1 MPERVIRWDAGY
13 RQVKNICSMIIVSH
27 ILATIAVCDRI
38 KIKNAN
44 TNLDIAF
51 CPSSLLNSL
60 MTLIHI
66 PKSWEISEREVTPE
80 TIFMNRR
87 RFVTSLIGV
96 GLSAS
101 LLPLTGCNS
110 NSESISQSSPGLNHV
125 YPGLNR
131 NPNFA
136 QVDRPITEEDLA
148 TKYNNF
154 YEYGGT
160 KSIWQSAQRLPL
172 DNWKVEVSGLVKNP
186 RTYDL
191 DDLEKKFPIEERV
204 YRFRCVEAWAMVV
217 PWVGFPMKL
226 LMADVEPLSNAKFV
240 RFTSF
245 YDPKITKGP
254 GILSQF
260 YPWPYTEGLRIE
272 EMANDLAF
280 FATGIYGKS
289 LPKQN
294 GAPLR
299 QVIPWKYGF
308 KGAKSIVKIEFVEK
322 QPETFW
328 HKISPNEYGFEANV
342 NPEKPHPRW
351 SQATERIVGPGS
363 SFSWETRPTIVYN
376 GYGEYVASL
385 YA

>member
-1 MPERVIRWDAGY
+1 MSTVNTSILSTKKVMPLIR
-13 RQVKNICSMIIVSH
+13 
-27 ILATIAVCDRI
+27 
-38 KIKNAN
+38 
-44 TNLDIAF
+44 
-51 CPSSLLNSL
+51 
-60 MTLIHI
+60 I
-66 PKSWEISEREVTPE
+66 PKSWEIPERAVTPE
-80 TIFMNRR
+80 SFFINRR
-87 RFVTSLIGV
+87 RFMTNLIGA
-96 GLSAS
+96 GLTAS
-101 LLPLTGCNS
+101 LLPLTGCNNDS
-110 NSESISQSSPGLNHV
+110 NSKLATGQLSTKIFPNFT
-125 YPGLNR
+125 R

-160 KSIWQSAQRLPL
+160 KSIWQEAQNLPL
-172 DNWKVEVSGLVKNP
+172 ENWKVEVSGLVKNP

-191 DDLEKKFPIEERV
+191 DDLQKKFPLEERI

-226 LMADVEPLSNAKFV
+226 LMADVEPTSQAKFV

-245 YDPKITKGP
+245 YDRKITKGN
-254 GILSQF
+254 GIFSQF
-260 YPWPYTEGLRIE
+260 YPWPYNEGLRIE

-280 FATGIYGKS
+280 FAMGIYGKE

-299 QVIPWKYGF
+299 EVIPWKYGF
-308 KGAKSIVKIEFVEK
+308 KGAKSIVKIEFVEEK
-322 QPETFW
+322 PATFW
-328 HKISPNEYGFEANV
+328 NTLSPNEYGFEANV

-363 SFSWETRPTIVYN
+363 SFSWETRPTIIYN

-385 YA
+385 YG

>member
-1 MPERVIRWDAGY
+1 
-13 RQVKNICSMIIVSH
+13 
-27 ILATIAVCDRI
+27 
-38 KIKNAN
+38 
-44 TNLDIAF
+44 
-51 CPSSLLNSL
+51 
-60 MTLIHI
+60 MTLIRI
-66 PKSWEISEREVTPE
+66 PKSWEIPEREVTPE
-80 TIFMNRR
+80 SFFINRR
-87 RFVTSLIGV
+87 RFMTNLIGA
-96 GLSAS
+96 GLTAS
-101 LLPLTGCNS
+101 LLPLTGCDND
-110 NSESISQSSPGLNHV
+110 SSSKLATGQLSTKTFPTLT
-125 YPGLNR
+125 R

-160 KSIWQSAQRLPL
+160 KSIWQEAQNLPL
-172 DNWKVEVSGLVKNP
+172 ENWKVEVSGLVKNP
-186 RTYDL
+186 RIYDI
-191 DDLEKKFPIEERV
+191 DDLQKKFPLEERV

-226 LMADVEPLSNAKFV
+226 LMADVEPTSQAKFV

-245 YDPKITKGP
+245 YDPKITKGN
-254 GILSQF
+254 GIFSQF
-260 YPWPYTEGLRIE
+260 YPWPYKEGLRIE

-280 FATGIYGKS
+280 FAMGIYGKE

-299 QVIPWKYGF
+299 EVIPWKYGF
-308 KGAKSIVKIEFVEK
+308 KGAKSIVKIEFVEEK
-322 QPETFW
+322 PATFW
-328 HKISPNEYGFEANV
+328 NTLSPNEYGFEANV

-363 SFSWETRPTIVYN
+363 SFSWETRPTIIYN

-385 YA
+385 YG

>member
-1 MPERVIRWDAGY
+1 MPIIR
-13 RQVKNICSMIIVSH
+13 
-27 ILATIAVCDRI
+27 
-38 KIKNAN
+38 
-44 TNLDIAF
+44 
-51 CPSSLLNSL
+51 
-60 MTLIHI
+60 I
-66 PKSWEISEREVTPE
+66 PKSWEVPEQKVTSES
-80 TIFMNRR
+80 IFLNRR
-87 RFVTSLIGV
+87 RFLTSLIGA

-101 LLPLTGCNS
+101 LLPLTSCNN
-110 NSESISQSSPGLNHV
+110 NSDLKTGTAQDLTKTYLN
-125 YPGLNR
+125 LSR

-160 KSIWQSAQRLPL
+160 KSIYKAAQALPL
-172 DNWKVEVSGLVKNP
+172 ENWKVEVSGLVKNP
-186 RTYDL
+186 RVYDI
-191 DDLEKKFPIEERV
+191 DDLQKKFPIEERI
-204 YRFRCVEAWAMVV
+204 YKFRCVEAWAMVV

-245 YDPKITKGP
+245 YDPKITKGA
-254 GILSQF
+254 GIFSRF

-280 FATGIYGKS
+280 FATGIYGKA

-299 QVIPWKYGF
+299 EVIPWKYGF

-328 HKISPNEYGFEANV
+328 NKISPNEYGFEANV
-342 NPEKPHPRW
+342 NPEKAHPRW

-363 SFSWETRPTIVYN
+363 SFSWETRPTVLYN